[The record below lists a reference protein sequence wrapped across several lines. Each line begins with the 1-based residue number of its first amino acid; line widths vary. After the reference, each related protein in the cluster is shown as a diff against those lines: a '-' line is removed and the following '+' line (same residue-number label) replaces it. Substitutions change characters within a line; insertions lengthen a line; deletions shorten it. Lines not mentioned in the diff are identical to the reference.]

1 MSEILATP
9 HEEFVSSWCSVN
21 LPTIEEEA
29 NLEYDVFNAAG
40 FAATAMA
47 GGAINEAN
55 YACQLSLS
63 SMHAVTY
70 AQLRT
75 SCIVKIIANLHIFV
89 PNICEGQLLNPFL
102 YFSE

>member
-29 NLEYDVFNAAG
+29 NLEYDMFSAAG
-40 FAATAMA
+40 FALSAVA
-47 GGAINEAN
+47 GGTISEAI

-63 SMHAVTY
+63 NMHAVTY

-89 PNICEGQLLNPFL
+89 PNICEGQLFFNM
-102 YFSE
+102 